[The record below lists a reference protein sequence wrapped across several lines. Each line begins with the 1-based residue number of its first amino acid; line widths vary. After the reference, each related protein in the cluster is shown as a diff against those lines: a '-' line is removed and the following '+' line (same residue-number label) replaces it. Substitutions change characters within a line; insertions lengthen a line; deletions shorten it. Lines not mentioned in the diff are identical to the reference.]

1 MKISP
6 HEIGFDF
13 DGVIADTTAAFIRL
27 ACEKYDYCSFTAADI
42 TSFDVEECLKM
53 PSDLVKRI
61 FLDILE
67 DSLGSGL
74 EPMADAV
81 EVISAM
87 AAETRVTVITARH
100 LHQPVAD
107 WFDLFFAP
115 RSRNAINLIAMGD
128 HDDKLRYIQEHKLRY
143 FVDDRAETC
152 QLLAAA
158 DIQPLVY
165 DQPWNRNRHNLQ
177 TVANWQEIRAML
189 QLNDEDPR

>member
-1 MKISP
+1 MKIRP
-6 HEIGFDF
+6 NEIGFDF

-27 ACEKYDYCSFTAADI
+27 ACEKYDYCSFTAEDI
-42 TSFDVEECLKM
+42 TSFAVEECLNM
-53 PSDLVKRI
+53 PSSTVNRI

-81 EVISAM
+81 EVITTM
-87 AAETRVTVITARH
+87 AAQTRVTVITARH

-107 WFDLFFAP
+107 WFDRFFAP
-115 RSRNAINLIAMGD
+115 RTRDAINLIAMGD

-152 QLLAAA
+152 QLLAANE
-158 DIQPLVY
+158 IQPLVY
-165 DQPWNRNRHNLQ
+165 DQPWNRNRHNLR

-189 QLNDEDPR
+189 HLPDEE